1 MTAQEPEN
9 LRELGERLDNAQKR
23 NAKRDT
29 RPPPTQTGIA
39 ARFATELGA
48 ALLVGGALGWGLDWL
63 FGHFG
68 VHTRPLFIVV
78 FFVLGA
84 AAGIRNVMR
93 AASELNAEIAA
104 HPAPSVEDDEE
115 N

>member
-1 MTAQEPEN
+1 MAAQEPES
-9 LRELGERLDNAQKR
+9 LRELGERLDDVQRR

-29 RPPPTQTGIA
+29 RPPPGQMGIA
-39 ARFATELGA
+39 SRFATELGA

-63 FGHFG
+63 CGHFG
-68 VHTRPLFIVV
+68 IHTRPLFIVV

-93 AASELNAEIAA
+93 AANEINAEIAA
-104 HPAPSVEDDEE
+104 HPAPSVKNDEE